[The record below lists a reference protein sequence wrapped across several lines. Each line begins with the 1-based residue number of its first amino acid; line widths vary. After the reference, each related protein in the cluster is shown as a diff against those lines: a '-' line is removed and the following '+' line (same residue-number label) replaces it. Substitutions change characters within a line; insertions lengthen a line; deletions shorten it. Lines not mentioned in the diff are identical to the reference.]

1 LQAFG
6 EEMMRRVLPASLI
19 AILLVAAFLIWD
31 YRGVNARD
39 RRVPAAVVRCG
50 GRMGSLSFW
59 PFGTEYRISLT
70 RPLAEK
76 ELKSLVE
83 LNALR
88 GSVAVA
94 FVDCELTQQEL
105 EIVTRH
111 SDQCPRP
118 ARTLG
123 ALGNLGGLR
132 RAQIFP
138 TIRRLETVTHFVG
151 GLPHASE
158 QKED

>member
-1 LQAFG
+1 
-6 EEMMRRVLPASLI
+6 MRRVLPGSLI

-39 RRVPAAVVRCG
+39 RRVSAAVVRCG
-50 GRMGSLSFW
+50 GRMGMLSFW

-76 ELKSLVE
+76 EIKSLVE

-94 FVDCELTQQEL
+94 LVDCELTRQEL
-105 EIVTRH
+105 EAAARH
-111 SDQCPRP
+111 LDHCH
-118 ARTLG
+118 L
-123 ALGNLGGLR
+123 
-132 RAQIFP
+132 
-138 TIRRLETVTHFVG
+138 IRSSNGQVIPWTSTTNADKTKSL
-151 GLPHASE
+151 
-158 QKED
+158 

>member
-1 LQAFG
+1 
-6 EEMMRRVLPASLI
+6 MMRRVLPASLI

-39 RRVPAAVVRCG
+39 RRVSAAVVRCG

-111 SDQCPRP
+111 LDQCHLFRISNGQVIPWTSTTN
-118 ARTLG
+118 AEKTKS
-123 ALGNLGGLR
+123 
-132 RAQIFP
+132 Q
-138 TIRRLETVTHFVG
+138 
-151 GLPHASE
+151 
-158 QKED
+158 

>member
-1 LQAFG
+1 
-6 EEMMRRVLPASLI
+6 
-19 AILLVAAFLIWD
+19 
-31 YRGVNARD
+31 
-39 RRVPAAVVRCG
+39 
-50 GRMGSLSFW
+50 MGSLSFW

-105 EIVTRH
+105 ENATRH
-111 SDQCPRP
+111 LDHCH
-118 ARTLG
+118 LF
-123 ALGNLGGLR
+123 
-132 RAQIFP
+132 QISNGQVIP
-138 TIRRLETVTHFVG
+138 WTSTINAEKTK
-151 GLPHASE
+151 S
-158 QKED
+158 Q

>member
-1 LQAFG
+1 
-6 EEMMRRVLPASLI
+6 MRRVLPASLI
-19 AILLVAAFLIWD
+19 AIHLVAAFLIWD

-39 RRVPAAVVRCG
+39 RRVSAAVVRCG

-70 RPLAEK
+70 RPLGEK

-94 FVDCELTQQEL
+94 FVDCELTRQEL
-105 EIVTRH
+105 EVATRH
-111 SDQCPRP
+111 LDHCHLFRISNGQVIPWTSTYKRRENKVAIIAEPPHARTWRRP
-118 ARTLG
+118 AG
-123 ALGNLGGLR
+123 
-132 RAQIFP
+132 F
-138 TIRRLETVTHFVG
+138 
-151 GLPHASE
+151 
-158 QKED
+158 